1 METFSVERA
10 CYFAGFLDGD
20 GSILAQIIRRKD
32 YVNLFQIRV
41 SITFVQKMKRI
52 HFLRTFQSE
61 IGVGTVRDRN
71 DGVAELE
78 IVGHT
83 NVYAFLKQIV
93 PFLRIKRKQA
103 NLVIR
108 ICEQF
113 HLTKENPYKFLEL
126 CDLADQVAQL
136 NDSKTRI
143 FSREIVEKVLIDSG
157 KIKK

>member
-1 METFSVERA
+1 METLSVEKA
-10 CYFAGFLDGD
+10 CYLAGFLDGD
-20 GSILAQIIRRKD
+20 GSIMAQIISRKD

-52 HFLRTFQSE
+52 HFLRAFQSE
-61 IGVGTVRDRN
+61 IGGGTVRDRG
-71 DGVAELE
+71 DGIAELA

-93 PFLRIKRKQA
+93 PFLRMKEKQA
-103 NLVIR
+103 NLEIR
-108 ICEQF
+108 ISEQL
-113 HLTKENPYKFLEL
+113 HLTKENPYKLLEL

-136 NDSKTRI
+136 NDSKTRP
-143 FSREIVEKVLIDSG
+143 FSRQIVEKVLIDSG